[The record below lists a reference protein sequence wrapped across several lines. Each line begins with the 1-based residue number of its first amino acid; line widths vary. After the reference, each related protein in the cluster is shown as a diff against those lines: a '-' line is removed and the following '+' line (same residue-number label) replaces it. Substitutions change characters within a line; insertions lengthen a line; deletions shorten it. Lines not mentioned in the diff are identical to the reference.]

1 MKIPVDKEDD
11 QIALKNRDV
20 ANGNGSTDL
29 TDKDT
34 ELEKSA
40 TITENDVV
48 DVTLE
53 SNELPPLKKP
63 KCVVSESCSIEAE
76 DAGLNLIF
84 HFFSSSFF
92 LDC

>member
-11 QIALKNRDV
+11 RITLNNNDV

-40 TITENDVV
+40 TMTENDV
-48 DVTLE
+48 DETPE

-84 HFFSSSFF
+84 HFFPSPFS
-92 LDC
+92 LDR

>member
-11 QIALKNRDV
+11 RITLNNNDV

-40 TITENDVV
+40 TMTENDV
-48 DVTLE
+48 DETPE

-84 HFFSSSFF
+84 HFFPLPFF
-92 LDC
+92 LDR